1 MIKCMYCDK
10 KQQTIHD
17 LTNLDQLSEFKDNEN
32 TFLWVDLQDPTKK
45 ELAKIGEEF
54 ELHPLAL
61 EDASHE
67 HQRPKIEE
75 YDHFYFVVFYT
86 ARLDK
91 QKLGLEMREIDLF
104 LNKNYLITVHEQPI
118 EELKEIEMRWTRN
131 VKQLAWGTGI
141 LLYSFLDTIVDGYF
155 PVVDALVD
163 QTEDIEGQLYESR
176 GLRRES
182 DTALRLLSL
191 RKQFLALRRVV
202 TPQRDILNVLTNRD
216 DPIFDEHIDIYFRDI
231 YDHISR
237 LADTVDLYRDQ
248 LSGTMDANL
257 TVASNELN
265 KVMRTMTAASII
277 LMVDSLIA
285 GVYGMNFVNMPEL
298 KWEYGYFIV
307 LALMLALTLGLG
319 FFFRRLR
326 WL

>member
-1 MIKCMYCDK
+1 MIKSTYCDK
-10 KQQTIHD
+10 KQQEFHSITD
-17 LTNLDQLSEFKDNEN
+17 LNQLSEYKDDPNA
-32 TFLWVDLQDPTKK
+32 FLWVDLHDPSKE

-54 ELHPLAL
+54 TLHPLAL

-75 YDHFYFVVFYT
+75 YDNFYFVVFYT
-86 ARLDK
+86 V
-91 QKLGLEMREIDLF
+91 KLNTEKGVLEVREIDLF
-104 LNKNYLITVHEQPI
+104 LNKNYLITVHEHPI
-118 EELKEIEMRWTRN
+118 DELKEIETRWTRN
-131 VKQLAWGTGI
+131 VQQLNWGMGI

-163 QTEDIEGQLYESR
+163 QTEDIEDGLYTR
-176 GLRRES
+176 KGGLHEH
-182 DTALRLLSL
+182 DTALKLLSL
-191 RKQFLALRRVV
+191 RKQFLALRRIV

-216 DPIFDEHIDIYFRDI
+216 NPIFDEQINVYFRDI

-248 LSGTMDANL
+248 LSSTMDANL

-307 LALMLALTLGLG
+307 IALMLLLTLIMSL
-319 FFFRRLR
+319 FFRKLR
-326 WL
+326 WI